1 MDISELQLKINK
13 KQAVN
18 DLKAVESQL
27 DKTGKAADGLIET
40 LKDIG
45 LTVGFGKLVKDSLQL
60 NNQFTALNSKFK
72 SIFQGGFDTKV
83 FSELKSELT
92 LSDTAL
98 KNILSTTGQFAK
110 GLGQSSQYVKNF
122 STDLTKAAADYAAYQ
137 GKTSAADV
145 NEYARKFAKA
155 TLGEVGEL
163 KDIGIIIDT
172 SSESFKKAVTQMSEL
187 TGTTEAQARQMVIQ
201 KELLEQ
207 VQIASGSASQNMY
220 DGWAQL
226 NKLFDQFKEILG
238 EVGGI
243 FSKAFAPILGV
254 LNGILEIPFVK
265 STAAWVIAIGGVAVG
280 YSALMK
286 SLTKVGSLLKIN
298 NGLQQLEP
306 EILKNVFK
314 LQDRIL
320 WVTKERESVQKRL
333 NALQGKERGVKSR
346 GIVSENVLTKLKV
359 DLDSDLG
366 ELNKALK
373 NLDQSVLDAIP
384 GIKGIDGAFLEHL
397 SVLGLVKTGL
407 KSTTAY
413 TLGAAAAEK
422 ILAIARMDLTKGTSV
437 LSALFGKLG
446 NSFKSIGIFF
456 ASFWKKLAGGATGLL
471 GFGKGLAAIGL
482 AAGKLAIVLGA
493 VVAAFD
499 LIKITINLISGK
511 EWNSGT
517 ITKWFAEWI
526 YGIDELEKKGK
537 ELTEANKKA
546 FSELMKIQDLKK
558 QLEELKLDRIIA
570 NMLPKEAI
578 KELESK
584 AEKIKKEI
592 KTNEWIVANFGAAK
606 QKGLVQANEG
616 ETDFQTRARYQ
627 QMVND
632 GYKTLWSTE
641 DALLQK
647 RKSLI
652 DLNKQF
658 AKSLDQINLQMDK
671 VYEDFN
677 YGYKNGKFGNY
688 SEDQKDI
695 NRDARMSDLKRR
707 LSEISN
713 KNDIESLR
721 SQQSIQEELF
731 KLTQEKAKYELDSLW
746 KQRESAI
753 SNLKVMNDLV
763 KQASGLKQTA
773 QSTVEANSMQALA
786 LQSRRYESMSKSELT
801 PLIEQQKQVKDIE
814 KQVLVKQ
821 NQAVSTLEKINN
833 QIYKVVQKIGTGSGA
848 SGEVIN
854 AVNPL

>member
-72 SIFQGGFDTKV
+72 SIFSGGFDTKV

-172 SSESFKKAVTQMSEL
+172 TSESFKKAVKEMAEL
-187 TGTTEAQARQMVIQ
+187 TGTTEAQAKQMVIQ
-201 KELLEQ
+201 KQLLEQ
-207 VQIASGSASQNMY
+207 IEIASGSASKNMY

-265 STAAWVIAIGGVAVG
+265 STAAWVIAIGGVVVG
-280 YSALMK
+280 YTALMK
-286 SLTKVGSLLKIN
+286 TLNKLAPALNSITANFAIQPQYIEKIKKLEEQILPILKRQAEIKEKIGKLN
-298 NGLQQLEP
+298 KGGKGTGLQDLMIE
-306 EILKNVFK
+306 E
-314 LQDRIL
+314 
-320 WVTKERESVQKRL
+320 KRL
-333 NALQGKERGVKSR
+333 NISLGPFQNELKKLGTSTLMLIPSIQGIS
-346 GIVSENVLTKLKV
+346 SEFSNFSNVLVTHIGIIKKTTAVHIGAIAATKLRH
-359 DLDSDLG
+359 
-366 ELNKALK
+366 
-373 NLDQSVLDAIP
+373 
-384 GIKGIDGAFLEHL
+384 F
-397 SVLGLVKTGL
+397 
-407 KSTTAY
+407 
-413 TLGAAAAEK
+413 AEMRL
-422 ILAIARMDLTKGTSV
+422 IGTTSV
-437 LSALFGKLG
+437 LTVLFGKLTYA
-446 NSFKSIGIFF
+446 FKAFQLGIAAFF
-456 ASFWKKLAGGATGLL
+456 KELAAGATGLAAIKVVGASL
-471 GFGKGLAAIGL
+471 LAAT
-482 AAGKLAIVLGA
+482 GKLAIVLA
-493 VVAAFD
+493 ALVVVFD
-499 LIKITINLISGK
+499 GIVMLVNLISGK

-517 ITKWFAEWI
+517 ITRWFAEWI

-537 ELTEANKKA
+537 ELAETNKKA
-546 FSELMKIQDLKK
+546 FNELMKIRDLKK

-592 KTNEWIVANFGAAK
+592 ETNEWIVANFGAAK
-606 QKGLVQANEG
+606 RKGLVQANEG
-616 ETDFQTRARYQ
+616 ETGFETRARYQ

-641 DALLQK
+641 DAILQK

-671 VYEDFN
+671 VHEDFN

-731 KLTQEKAKYELDSLW
+731 KLTKEKAKYELDSLW

-773 QSTVEANSMQALA
+773 QSTVEADSMESLR

-801 PLIEQQKQVKDIE
+801 PLIEQQKQIKDIE
-814 KQVLVKQ
+814 KLTLTKQ
-821 NQAVSTLEKINN
+821 NQAVTTLEKINN

-848 SGEVIN
+848 SGDVIN